1 MQILLWDTVV
11 GDGVVGGNGGGVG
24 PTEKSFRFLHK
35 R

>member
-11 GDGVVGGNGGGVG
+11 GDGFVGGDDGVVG